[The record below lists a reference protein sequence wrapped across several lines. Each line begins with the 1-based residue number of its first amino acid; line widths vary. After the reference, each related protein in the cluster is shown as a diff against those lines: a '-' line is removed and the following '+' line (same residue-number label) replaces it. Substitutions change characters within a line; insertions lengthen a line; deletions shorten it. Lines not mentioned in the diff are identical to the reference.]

1 MRLKSLLLIVVAL
14 VVAGFTAYMV
24 RNWLEAERA
33 AALRAMQNKPAPAVS
48 ATQVLVA
55 KSNLPVG
62 TFLRPEHLR
71 WQPWPE
77 ASLSPA
83 YAVEGQKRLED
94 FVGSVVRL
102 PVAAGEPITEGRVVS
117 PGNSGFLAAV
127 LKPGHR
133 AVSVPVTVTSGIAG
147 FVFPGDHVD
156 LILTHSVPGA
166 VEGVER
172 RVGVTVLRDIR
183 VLALDQKLDMKPGE
197 AAVARTATI
206 EVTPKQSEMVA
217 VLVEMGKL
225 SLSLRSLVREEVI
238 PPADAD
244 ADADPDG
251 IHQVDLKAPESV
263 KLKPEQPLGKTF
275 TLDTE
280 VSGLMSVRRVTVIR
294 GGASEDVRVSR

>member
-33 AALRAMQNKPAPAVS
+33 AALRAMQNKPAPAIA

-83 YAVEGQKRLED
+83 YAVQGKKQLED
-94 FVGSVVRL
+94 YVGSVVRL
-102 PVAAGEPITEGRVVS
+102 PVAAGEPITDGRVVS

-133 AVSVPVTVTSGIAG
+133 AVSVPVTVTSGISG

-156 LILTHSVPGA
+156 LILTHSVPGE
-166 VEGVER
+166 VEGIER
-172 RVGVTVLRDIR
+172 RAGVTVLRDIR

-225 SLSLRSLVREEVI
+225 SLSLRSLAREEAV
-238 PPADAD
+238 PPDEAEGNPDA
-244 ADADPDG
+244 
-251 IHQVDLKAPESV
+251 IHQVDLKQPESI
-263 KLKPEQPLGKTF
+263 KLKPEQPAGKTF

>member
-24 RNWLEAERA
+24 RNWLDAERA
-33 AALRAMQNKPAPAVS
+33 AALRAMQNKPAPAVA

-83 YAVEGQKRLED
+83 YAVQGKKQLEEY
-94 FVGSVVRL
+94 VGSVVRL
-102 PVAAGEPITEGRVVS
+102 AVAAGEPITDGRVVS

-156 LILTHSVPGA
+156 LILSHAVPAEVDGI
-166 VEGVER
+166 ER
-172 RVGVTVLRDIR
+172 RAGVTVLRNIR

-206 EVTPKQSEMVA
+206 EVTPKQTEMVA

-225 SLSLRSLVREEVI
+225 SLSLRSLVREEVQE
-238 PPADAD
+238 PEPDAAPD
-244 ADADPDG
+244 ALQQVGLKQPDT
-251 IHQVDLKAPESV
+251 V
-263 KLKPEQPLGKTF
+263 KLKPEVPTGKTF
-275 TLDTE
+275 TLDSE

>member
-33 AALRAMQNKPAPAVS
+33 AALRAMQNKPAPAIA

-71 WQPWPE
+71 WQAWPE

-83 YAVEGQKRLED
+83 YVVQGKKQLED
-94 FVGSVVRL
+94 YVGSVVRV
-102 PVAAGEPITEGRVVS
+102 PVAAGEPITDGRVVS

-127 LKPGHR
+127 LKPGYR
-133 AVSVPVTVTSGIAG
+133 AVSVPVTVTSGISG

-156 LILTHSVPGA
+156 LILTHSVPGE
-166 VEGVER
+166 VEGIER
-172 RVGVTVLRDIR
+172 RAGVTVLRDIR

-225 SLSLRSLVREEVI
+225 SLSLRSLAREEAV
-238 PPADAD
+238 PPDEAEGNPDA
-244 ADADPDG
+244 
-251 IHQVDLKAPESV
+251 IHQVDLKQPESI
-263 KLKPEQPLGKTF
+263 KLKPEQPAGKTF